1 MQRATPLGEQGSGA
15 DLTTHMT
22 STFNLC
28 AHTTLFPS
36 GPLCGFNLRPVW
48 LQSLHSD
55 SQYHIRAREAP
66 HLHASS
72 LGIGRT
78 TATMSLLL
86 CPNREVCLVLGPG
99 PLDTHALAVCRHRGL
114 TTLMGTCQDVSEP
127 EDVMIDHFLR
137 PPPLLAP
144 WSGSASALV

>member
-1 MQRATPLGEQGSGA
+1 
-15 DLTTHMT
+15 MT

-66 HLHASS
+66 RLHASS

-99 PLDTHALAVCRHRGL
+99 PLDTHALAVCLDLGPRHLDVHSPAVCRHRGL
-114 TTLMGTCQDVSEP
+114 TTLMGTCQDFSEP
-127 EDVMIDHFLR
+127 EDVTI
-137 PPPLLAP
+137 
-144 WSGSASALV
+144 